1 MRQLGL
7 PLAMVLLGLLGDG
20 RALAQPKICGNQS
33 ALGSWNLGE
42 CPQLKDDGAGADE
55 SAGDGIYSLELSL
68 DPTAL
73 LEYKILPQ
81 GTWVGA
87 LGQQGSCDHVGNPTG
102 NDTANVRIA
111 WPLVSSAARFY
122 LDTRTLSDPSDLTP
136 PGNRSIGDSLM
147 FRSPQ
152 GDCPRWFVVGD
163 FQSIVGV
170 NGTAVELAVLRP
182 GVLVGRHTASKL
194 LPVGWK
200 WKVMEQASVGA
211 RELGPSGWAYA
222 PCSTPSAAV
231 STAVMPGSSIYFV
244 IDTRSGR
251 LRTVVSDT
259 PLDGFVA
266 DGTLL
271 CPKVVDMASPA
282 PDLASKSDAS
292 TAADLRD
299 GELADAAFDG
309 PTRPLPGIHCDC
321 QLGGHAASPSPAFLT
336 VPLLLLL
343 RRFRR
348 LTPRT

>member
-1 MRQLGL
+1 M
-7 PLAMVLLGLLGDG
+7 
-20 RALAQPKICGNQS
+20 
-33 ALGSWNLGE
+33 
-42 CPQLKDDGAGADE
+42 
-55 SAGDGIYSLELSL
+55 
-68 DPTAL
+68 
-73 LEYKILPQ
+73 
-81 GTWVGA
+81 
-87 LGQQGSCDHVGNPTG
+87 
-102 NDTANVRIA
+102 
-111 WPLVSSAARFY
+111 
-122 LDTRTLSDPSDLTP
+122 TP

-163 FQSIVGV
+163 FQNLVGV
-170 NGTAVELAVLRP
+170 NGTAVELASAAARSARRSSHRQQAATRRLEVE
-182 GVLVGRHTASKL
+182 GHGAS
-194 LPVGWK
+194 
-200 WKVMEQASVGA
+200 QRRGA
-211 RELGPSGWAYA
+211 RAGTERLGLCAVLDA
-222 PCSTPSAAV
+222 ECSRVDGGDA
-231 STAVMPGSSIYFV
+231 GCSIYFV

-266 DGTLL
+266 DGTPL